1 MNKEK
6 NIIIDQTGKMISVA
20 SILGVCILSP
30 RILSAENTALSS
42 DSYNPQKQDQEQ
54 ITIDNHAE
62 YIANPLGIDI
72 CPWGDL
78 TICIACHQSD
88 FSICFI
94 EQN

>member
-1 MNKEK
+1 MTKEK
-6 NIIIDQTGKMISVA
+6 NIIIDQTGKVISVA

-30 RILSAENTALSS
+30 HALSAENTEFSS
-42 DSYNPQKQDQEQ
+42 DSYDPKKQKQEQ
-54 ITIDNHAE
+54 VTIDNHAE
-62 YIANPLGIDI
+62 SIVNPLGIDI
-72 CPWGDL
+72 CPFGDL